1 MAYEY
6 SIPPPGL
13 RSQCGRGESTRDL
26 STGLYSRSMAEAD
39 GPRGKVALIG
49 LDGATYRVLD
59 PLIRAG
65 VMPATARLTERAAHA
80 ILHSTIPTYT
90 PPGWVS
96 MATGV
101 NPGRHGVFG
110 FLLSTPQESAQIA
123 HSGSIDSSPLWRHL
137 DQMGLRS
144 GIFNVPMSYPPRPL
158 NGFMV
163 SGGLAAGWT
172 NTEMPNFASDTAMGQ
187 TILKLSDGHYPLD
200 TVVSYENDWRDTA
213 ALSRLEQVQRLRRK
227 VLGHLLEHSDVDLL
241 FGVFE
246 GPDRLQHLYYQY
258 IVEGTGWEGRA
269 EAAHVRDRAFDYFA
283 ELDKAIEDLVDWAG
297 TDGHVILVS
306 DHGFGPW
313 EKTLNLNLLLEDWG
327 YAKLPS
333 IGRITRSSLVAG
345 AGQRLARRVLPRRM
359 LQAAKARVGRDI
371 DWGDT
376 RAFASHVAEQG
387 IHINTQD
394 ELPRGILNSREATRT
409 EEEIVDRLHSLVDP
423 DDGEPVIDRI
433 IRRAEVIHGPHTAR
447 APHLFPFCRDQRYE
461 LSDTLAASGVLTDH
475 RDRPWGYHHIDGV
488 FIAAGPGV
496 VRGRLSDPLEIVD
509 VLPTMF
515 HLAGLEVPHGLDGR
529 VVSQVLDGEAAS
541 RPIITADRSP
551 EQGRA
556 DDYPYSPEDEVM
568 IEESLR
574 GLGYLE

>member
-1 MAYEY
+1 MNRSVHSRSINRPFIVAPMAVANG
-6 SIPPPGL
+6 PPG
-13 RSQCGRGESTRDL
+13 R
-26 STGLYSRSMAEAD
+26 
-39 GPRGKVALIG
+39 VALIG

-65 VMPATARLTERAAHA
+65 VMPATAKLMRRGATA
-80 ILHSTIPTYT
+80 ILHSTTPTYT

-96 MATGV
+96 IATGV

-110 FLLSTPQESAQIA
+110 FLVNTPQEPSQIA

-144 GIFNVPMSYPPRPL
+144 GIFNVPMTYPPRPL

-163 SGGLAAGWT
+163 AGGLAAGWT
-172 NTEMPNFASDTAMGQ
+172 DAEMPNFASDTAIGQ
-187 TILKLSDGHYPLD
+187 TILRLSDGHYPLD

-227 VLGHLLEHSDVDLL
+227 VLGHLLEDSNIDLV

-258 IVEGTGWEGRA
+258 IVEGSDWEARA
-269 EAAHVRDRAFDYFA
+269 EAPQVRERVFDYFA
-283 ELDKAIEDLVDWAG
+283 ELDSAVEDLVDWAG

-327 YAKLPS
+327 YASLPS
-333 IGRITRSSLVAG
+333 IGRVTRASLVAG
-345 AGQRLARRVLPRRM
+345 AGQRLARRVVPRRV

-371 DWGDT
+371 NWGET
-376 RAFASHVAEQG
+376 HAFASHVPEQG

-394 ELPRGILNSREATRT
+394 ELPRGVLSSRETTRT
-409 EEEIVDRLHSLVDP
+409 EHELVERLHSLVDP
-423 DDGEPVIDRI
+423 DDGQPVVDRVT
-433 IRRAEVIHGPHTAR
+433 RRAEVIHGPHTAR

-461 LSDTLAASGVLTDH
+461 LSDTLAASGVFTDH

-496 VRGRLSDPLEIVD
+496 ANGRLPAPLEIVD
-509 VLPTMF
+509 VLPTTF
-515 HLAGLEVPHGLDGR
+515 HLAGLEVPPGLDGR
-529 VVSQVLDGEAAS
+529 VVSEVLGGEAAN
-541 RPIITADRSP
+541 RPVIIADRSP
-551 EQGRA
+551 EQSSA
-556 DDYPYSPEDEVM
+556 DDYPYSPEDEAM

>member
-1 MAYEY
+1 
-6 SIPPPGL
+6 
-13 RSQCGRGESTRDL
+13 
-26 STGLYSRSMAEAD
+26 MAETD
-39 GPRGKVALIG
+39 GPTGRVALIG

-59 PLIRAG
+59 PLIQAG
-65 VMPATARLTERAAHA
+65 VMPATARLIERAGTA
-80 ILHSTIPTYT
+80 ILRSTIPTYT

-110 FLLSTPQESAQIA
+110 FLASNPQERARIA
-123 HSGSIDSSPLWRHL
+123 HSGSIDCLPLWRYI
-137 DQMGLRS
+137 DQLGLRS

-172 NTEMPNFASDTAMGQ
+172 NTEMPNFTSDPAIGQ

-213 ALSRLEQVQRLRRK
+213 ALSRLEEVQRLRRK
-227 VLGHLLEHSDVDLL
+227 VLGHLLEHSDVDLV
-241 FGVFE
+241 FAVFE

-258 IVEGTGWEGRA
+258 ILDGSEWVARP
-269 EAAHVRDRAFDYFA
+269 EAPHVREGVFDYFA
-283 ELDKAIEDLVDWAG
+283 ELDHAIDDLVGWAG
-297 TDGHVILVS
+297 TDGHVMLVS

-313 EKTLNLNLLLEDWG
+313 EKTLNLNLLLENWG
-327 YAKLPS
+327 YTKLPS
-333 IGRITRSSLVAG
+333 IGRITQSRLVAG
-345 AGQRLARRVLPRRM
+345 AGQRMARRVLPRRM

-371 DWGDT
+371 DWDNT

-387 IHINTQD
+387 IHINAKD
-394 ELPRGILNSREATRT
+394 ELPKGILNAQEATRS
-409 EEEIVDRLHSLVDP
+409 ENEIVERLHSLVDP
-423 DDGEPVIDRI
+423 DDGKPVVDRVV
-433 IRRAEVIHGPHTAR
+433 RRAEVIHGPHTAR

-461 LSDTLAASGVLTDH
+461 LSDTLAATGVLSDH

-488 FIAAGPGV
+488 FIAAGPNV

-515 HLAGLEVPHGLDGR
+515 HLAGLKVPQELDGR
-529 VVSQVLDGEAAS
+529 VVTELIGGEAAR
-541 RPIITADRSP
+541 RPVIMADEGP
-551 EQGRA
+551 EQRRS
-556 DDYPYSPEDEVM
+556 DDYPYSPEDEAM